1 MKIKKEKLIPII
13 VVALGIILVITGIVL
28 FIQDKDSNS
37 KNSNSNNKEEMLAK
51 EYLCTRELTTD
62 EYGMMSEYHIYA
74 DDNGNLI
81 RNQFNMKTVYLSDE
95 LYQQYTAD
103 SSQYED
109 PMTTYDPE
117 TRTVTVS
124 SDYQYDTGEGA
135 TIINFKEFKEEI
147 ESNEFVCT
155 SIE

>member
-13 VVALGIILVITGIVL
+13 VIILGLILVVVGGVL
-28 FIQDKDSNS
+28 LTQNKDSES
-37 KNSNSNNKEEMLAK
+37 KDNANNNTEETLAK
-51 EYLCTRELTTD
+51 EYICSRELTTD
-62 EYGMMSEYHIYA
+62 EYEMQSEYHIYA

-81 RNQFNMKTVYLSDE
+81 RNQFNMKTTYLTDE
-95 LYQQYTAD
+95 LYRLYTAD

-117 TRTVTVS
+117 TRTVTVT

>member
-1 MKIKKEKLIPII
+1 MKIKKELLIPMI
-13 VVALGIILVITGIVL
+13 VVILGLILVVVGSFL
-28 FIQDKDSNS
+28 FTRNKDVEQ
-37 KNSNSNNKEEMLAK
+37 NNNNNPEGTLAK

-62 EYGMMSEYHIYA
+62 EYEMQSEYHIYA

-81 RNQFNMKTVYLSDE
+81 RNQFNMKTTYLTDE

>member
-1 MKIKKEKLIPII
+1 MKIKKEQLIPII
-13 VVALGIILVITGIVL
+13 IVVLGLILIIVGVILLT
-28 FIQDKDSNS
+28 QNKDSEQ
-37 KNSNSNNKEEMLAK
+37 NNNNNTQETLAK
-51 EYLCTRELTTD
+51 EYFCTRELSTD
-62 EYGMMSEYHIYA
+62 EYEMKSEYHIYA

-81 RNQFNMKTVYLSDE
+81 RNQFNMKTTYLTDE